1 MPLLRQ
7 FFSHRL
13 IWLALLV
20 ALGIGALF
28 ARTIWTIRNDEWNYA
43 AQTNANLARTLEQSL
58 GRALD
63 SFDKSI
69 EGAAREVIRP
79 EVIALAPSLRAR
91 VVFDNSLRAHGAG
104 DVLVL
109 DAKGT
114 VMLDSRSDTPRTAN
128 MADRDYFVA
137 FQSGGHQ
144 GLFIGKP
151 VLSRVSGT
159 YVLPLSRG
167 YYHPDGSF
175 AGVVAGSIRL
185 SYFNELFGSLD
196 LGLYSGVNLFRQD
209 GVVISRFPYG
219 DADVG
224 KTIAGTSNLERFQ
237 NEGTGSFAGIAALD
251 GVERLYSFRP
261 VGNYPLIVNV
271 AQSTRTILAKWHVS
285 AWVLGSFAVLLM
297 VSCLGLAALF
307 VRELI
312 LRQDVST
319 RLREAEHDVRT
330 ILNNMPSM
338 IGYWDAQLHNRFANQ
353 AYVEWFGVQP
363 DTMRGMHISD
373 LLGPELYAA
382 NLPFL
387 QRALEGEVQE
397 FERTITDIRGVPRH
411 TIASYL
417 PDTDADTDT
426 DTGGGTVRGIYVQ
439 VTDITERK
447 RMEEEL
453 FDEKERARLTLQSI
467 GDAVV
472 CSDAQGRVTYLNP
485 VAERLT
491 GWQAFD
497 AAGHNVD
504 EVVSL
509 RSADNGDVLASP
521 LRAAIEQAAVVDV
534 VGGVVVH
541 RRSGQRFRVEET
553 ASPITDRHGT
563 VTGAVA
569 VLRDV
574 TEAAAMAERM
584 AHLAQYDALTD
595 LPNRVLLQD
604 RAQLAISQARRDG
617 KSLAVM
623 YLDLDGFKA
632 VNDSLGHDVGDQLL
646 VQFAQRL
653 QAAVRASDT
662 VCRQG
667 GDEFVVL
674 LPGLDGAEAACR
686 VARKILASCDE
697 RFVLAG
703 EMQHVGL
710 SGGIALYPQHGDTF
724 DALSRH
730 ADSAMYAAKR
740 GGRMRFML
748 YQGPEAAP
756 VVVAPRRRLARI
768 ARANKK
774 IAASA

>member
-20 ALGIGALF
+20 ALGIGVLF
-28 ARTIWTIRNDEWNYA
+28 ARTIWTIRTDEWAYA
-43 AQTNANLARTLEQSL
+43 QQTNTNLVRTIEQSL
-58 GRALD
+58 GWAID
-63 SFDKSI
+63 SFDKSL
-69 EGAAREVIRP
+69 EGVAREVSRP
-79 EVIALAPSLRAR
+79 EVMELPPELRSR
-91 VVFDNSLRAHGAG
+91 VVFDNSLRARGAG
-104 DVLVL
+104 DVFVL
-109 DAKGT
+109 DAQGN
-114 VMLDSRSDTPRTAN
+114 VVLDSGSLSPRRVN
-128 MADRDYFVA
+128 LADRDYFAA
-137 FQSGGHQ
+137 FQTGGHQ
-144 GLFIGKP
+144 GLFVGQP
-151 VLSRVSGT
+151 LPSRVSGLNI
-159 YVLPLSRG
+159 LPLSRG
-167 YYHPDGSF
+167 YYHADGSF
-175 AGVVAGSIRL
+175 AGVVVGAIRL

-196 LGLYSGVNLFRQD
+196 LGANSGINLFRQD

-219 DADVG
+219 EADVG
-224 KTIAGTSNLERFQ
+224 KSIAGTPNLVRFQ
-237 NEGTGSFAGIAALD
+237 NEGSGSFVGVAALD

-261 VGNYPLIVNV
+261 VGNYPLILNV
-271 AQSTRTILAKWHVS
+271 AQSTHTILAKWYGS
-285 AWVLGSFAVLLM
+285 AWVLGGFTVLLM
-297 VSCLGLAALF
+297 AACLGLAGLF
-307 VRELI
+307 VRELT
-312 LRQDVST
+312 LRQQVSA

-338 IGYWDAQLHNRFANQ
+338 IGYWDDQLRNRFANQ
-353 AYVEWFGVQP
+353 AYFDWFGISP
-363 DTMRGMHISD
+363 EKMRGMHMSE
-373 LLGPELYAA
+373 LLGHDLYAA
-382 NLPFL
+382 NLPYL
-387 QRALEGEVQE
+387 ERALRGEPQE
-397 FERTITDIRGVPRH
+397 FERTIVDPHGVPRH
-411 TIASYL
+411 TLASYL
-417 PDTDADTDT
+417 PDIE
-426 DTGGGTVRGIYVQ
+426 GTVVRGIFVQ
-439 VTDITERK
+439 ATDISERK
-447 RMEEEL
+447 RMEDEL
-453 FDEKERARLTLQSI
+453 FDEKERVRLTLQSI

-509 RSADNGDVLASP
+509 RSPDNDDLLASP
-521 LRAAIEQAAVVDV
+521 LRAAIQKATVVDV
-534 VGGVVVH
+534 VRGVVVH
-541 RRSGQRFRVEET
+541 RSTGQRFQVEET
-553 ASPITDRHGT
+553 ASPITDRHGN

-623 YLDLDGFKA
+623 YLDLDGFKD
-632 VNDSLGHDVGDQLL
+632 VNDKLGHDVGDLLL

-653 QAAVRASDT
+653 KAAVRASDT

-674 LPGLDGAEAACR
+674 LPGLDNAEAACG
-686 VARKILASCDE
+686 VARKILASCNAPFD
-697 RFVLAG
+697 LAG
-703 EMQHVGL
+703 ELLQVGL

-748 YQGPEAAP
+748 YQGPEAEP
-756 VVVAPRRRLARI
+756 VVVVTTGTLA
-768 ARANKK
+768 AMGK
-774 IAASA
+774 

>member
-1 MPLLRQ
+1 MPIRQ

-20 ALGIGALF
+20 SLGIGALF
-28 ARTIWTIRNDEWNYA
+28 ARTIWTIRKDEWAYA
-43 AQTNANLARTLEQSL
+43 RQTNTNLVRTIEQGL
-58 GRALD
+58 GWALD
-63 SFDKSI
+63 SFDKSL
-69 EGAAREVIRP
+69 EGAAREVSRP
-79 EVIALAPSLRAR
+79 DVWALPPELRAR
-91 VVFDNSLRAHGAG
+91 VIFDNSLRARGAG
-104 DVLVL
+104 DVFVL
-109 DAKGT
+109 DAQGN
-114 VMLDSRSDTPRTAN
+114 VVLDSGSLSPRRVN
-128 MADRDYFVA
+128 LADRDYFAA
-137 FQSGGHQ
+137 FQSGGHK

-151 VLSRVSGT
+151 LPSRVTGLNI
-159 YVLPLSRG
+159 LPISRG
-167 YYHPDGSF
+167 YYYADGSF
-175 AGVVAGSIRL
+175 AGVVVGAIRL
-185 SYFNELFGSLD
+185 SYFNELFGSLA
-196 LGLYSGVNLFRQD
+196 LGANSGINLFRQD

-224 KTIAGTSNLERFQ
+224 KSIAGTPNLVRFQ
-237 NEGTGSFAGIAALD
+237 EEGSGSFVGTAALD

-261 VGNYPLIVNV
+261 VGNYPLILNV
-271 AQSTRTILAKWHVS
+271 AQSTHSILAKWYAS
-285 AWVLGSFAVLLM
+285 AWVLGSFTVLLM
-297 VSCLGLAALF
+297 AACVGLALLF
-307 VRELI
+307 VRELT
-312 LRQDVST
+312 LRQQVSA

-353 AYVEWFGVQP
+353 AYFEWFGISP
-363 DTMRGMHISD
+363 DEMRGMHISS

-387 QRALEGEVQE
+387 QRALQGEPQV
-397 FERTITDIRGVPRH
+397 FERTIIDTRGIPRH

-417 PDTDADTDT
+417 PDTDA
-426 DTGGGTVRGIYVQ
+426 GTVRGIFVQ
-439 VTDITERK
+439 ATDISDRK
-447 RMEEEL
+447 RMEDEL
-453 FDEKERARLTLQSI
+453 FDEKERVRLTLQAI

-509 RSADNGDVLASP
+509 RSADNDDLLVSP
-521 LRAAIEQAAVVDV
+521 LRSAIQQGAAVDV
-534 VGGVVVH
+534 MRGIVVH
-541 RRSGQRFRVEET
+541 RRSGQRFQVEET

-574 TEAAAMAERM
+574 TEAATMAERM

-617 KSLAVM
+617 NSLAVM

-674 LPGLDGAEAACR
+674 LPGLESAEAACG
-686 VARKILASCDE
+686 VARKILVSCDE
-697 RFVLAG
+697 PFDLAG

-748 YQGPEAAP
+748 YQGPEAEP
-756 VVVAPRRRLARI
+756 VVVMP
-768 ARANKK
+768 N
-774 IAASA
+774 ASAAMGK